1 MRISDWS
8 SDVCSSDLGCATQY
22 SLVAPSAL
30 TAMPEHLS
38 FAEAATLPCAALTSW
53 RALVVECAIKP
64 GDRVLVQGSGGMSL
78 FALQFARLAGAEIFA
93 TSSSPEKLERL
104 RALGAQDRKSTRLNS
119 SH

>member
-1 MRISDWS
+1 MTGDSTD
-8 SDVCSSDLGCATQY
+8 GCATQY

-78 FALQFARLAGAEIFA
+78 RSEEHTSELQSLMRISYAVFGLKKNKH
-93 TSSSPEKLERL
+93 T
-104 RALGAQDRKSTRLNS
+104 T
-119 SH
+119 